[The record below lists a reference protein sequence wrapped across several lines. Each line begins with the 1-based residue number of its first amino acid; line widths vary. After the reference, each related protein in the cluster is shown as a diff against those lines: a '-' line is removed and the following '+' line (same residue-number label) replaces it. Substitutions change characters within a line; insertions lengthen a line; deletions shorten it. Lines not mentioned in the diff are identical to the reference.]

1 MDRKYVALHHNG
13 EGYSRLWHE
22 ARHRVAMHL
31 LGRLL
36 RDPIQ
41 HRSPRLRYDA
51 QGGIDRARRAAG
63 LLRRRA
69 RLGDLSRL
77 RIAGHSR
84 LLPGPLPPPAAGP
97 QPAAHPLGKGLA
109 PAPTVAAPKPL
120 TRDGPLPPPSP

>member
-51 QGGIDRARRAAG
+51 PGGIDRARRAAG

-77 RIAGHSR
+77 RIPGPSL
-84 LLPGPLPPPAAGP
+84 LLPRRP
-97 QPAAHPLGKGLA
+97 
-109 PAPTVAAPKPL
+109 
-120 TRDGPLPPPSP
+120 RPPPSDSQTASPRVGTRVGAAPPRAALDALFPF